1 MCGFCHEWKYAKQ
14 KYCITFVQRRKNIQ
28 ENLEFGK
35 FGLGKS
41 LGLGKIGFKKEVLVM
56 VLE

>member
-1 MCGFCHEWKYAKQ
+1 MEICKTKVLHYFCPEEEEYS
-14 KYCITFVQRRKNIQ
+14 RN
-28 ENLEFGK
+28 FGK